1 MKDRQTQFTE
11 NIWTWKHSF
20 MHLPIEICSSTS
32 KTLIIFFIF
41 LKFSKALGFNTYQ
54 GFLFFFFVFFFFFF
68 FFLYAVIP
76 VHFNEFINKIM
87 KWNIANIKNRNYEV
101 LNLQVHLT
109 RLALTHEK
117 KEKMIFT
124 RRMPF
129 FLLLLPENKF
139 LQKVWTINAQV
150 NE

>member
-1 MKDRQTQFTE
+1 MNWKIDRHSSLKIFEHE
-11 NIWTWKHSF
+11 NTV
-20 MHLPIEICSSTS
+20 LCTYQ
-32 KTLIIFFIF
+32 
-41 LKFSKALGFNTYQ
+41 LKFVLQLQKLWSF
-54 GFLFFFFVFFFFFF
+54 FLFFRNFRKHLALIHTKAFFFFFF
-68 FFLYAVIP
+68 FFVLYAVIP
-76 VHFNEFINKIM
+76 FYFNEFINKIM
-87 KWNIANIKNRNYEV
+87 KWNIANIKNYNYEV

-129 FLLLLPENKF
+129 FLLLPPENKF

>member
-54 GFLFFFFVFFFFFF
+54 GFLFFFLFFFFFF
-68 FFLYAVIP
+68 IYAVIP

-87 KWNIANIKNRNYEV
+87 KWNIANIKNHNYEV

-129 FLLLLPENKF
+129 FLLLPPENKF